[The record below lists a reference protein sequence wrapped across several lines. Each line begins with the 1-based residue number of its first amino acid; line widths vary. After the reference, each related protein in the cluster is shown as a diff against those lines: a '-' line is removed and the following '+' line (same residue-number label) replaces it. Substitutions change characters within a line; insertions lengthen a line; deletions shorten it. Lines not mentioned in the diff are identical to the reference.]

1 MASIPNIRIKR
12 IDKISLGIKFKR
24 MKILLVILLVLIII
38 YVVPFLIYA
47 LFSAFAGLKPP
58 EGASP
63 IQFLTSVLISK
74 TGVATAFVLIFYFA
88 RGSFGGNWFLYAF
101 LWWVMTVVGE
111 VGQAIG
117 PNYSFK
123 EAVAGIVSETI
134 YFPTAAYVTNWLI

>member
-1 MASIPNIRIKR
+1 ME
-12 IDKISLGIKFKR
+12 
-24 MKILLVILLVLIII
+24 ILLSILLVLIII
-38 YVVPFLIYA
+38 YIVPFLVYA
-47 LFSAFAGLKPP
+47 LFSAFAGSKPP
-58 EGASP
+58 KGASP
-63 IQFLTSVLISK
+63 TRFLTSVLVSK
-74 TGVATAFVLIFYFA
+74 IGVSLAFVLIFYFA
-88 RGSFGGNWFLYAF
+88 KSSFGDNWFLYAF